1 MCWGRS
7 DCTVPLSVHDAQFWR
22 EISRIARGWQAMR
35 SLGWRTAQAS
45 QTSSRQVEPLRVNR
59 SMEVVPPMLAPGRA
73 AAAHDRNGRATRR
86 LPPAAE
92 RELVLAAQAHPEE
105 RDRLIECFLPL
116 VGSVARLYRGFTTV
130 DRDELMQEGV
140 VGLLRALERYDPE
153 LGTPFW
159 AYASWWVRQAMQQVV
174 AELTWPVVLSDR
186 ALRQLAR
193 IKNAQREHMRRSGRE
208 PSLSALAAAS
218 RMDSSQVQQLLA
230 AERKAR
236 GLQEPVGGEGAMGG
250 TFADMVA
257 DPRGEDAFDEVPL
270 RTHVDQLPRLL
281 DELSERETMI
291 VRARYGLDGAENT
304 LSELARRLGV
314 SAERVRQIEQAALEK
329 MRLATRAGRL
339 RPAARPR

>member
-1 MCWGRS
+1 
-7 DCTVPLSVHDAQFWR
+7 
-22 EISRIARGWQAMR
+22 
-35 SLGWRTAQAS
+35 
-45 QTSSRQVEPLRVNR
+45 
-59 SMEVVPPMLAPGRA
+59 MLAPGRDSTSA
-73 AAAHDRNGRATRR
+73 RDHGARRTAR

-92 RELVLAAQAHPEE
+92 RELVLAARDHPEE
-105 RDRLIECFLPL
+105 RDRLIDCFLPL

-130 DRDELMQEGV
+130 NRDELMQEGV
-140 VGLLRALERYDPE
+140 VGLLRALERYDATM
-153 LGTPFW
+153 GTPFW

-193 IKNAQREHMRRSGRE
+193 IKNAQREHMRCSGRE
-208 PSLSALAAAS
+208 PSLAALADAS
-218 RMDSSQVQQLLA
+218 RMGRAQVQQLLA

-236 GLQEPVGGEGAMGG
+236 GLQEPVGVDGAMGG

-270 RTHVDQLPRLL
+270 RTHVDELPRLL

-291 VRARYGLDGAENT
+291 VRARYGLDGSENT
-304 LSELARRLGV
+304 LAELAKRLGV

-329 MRLATRAGRL
+329 MRLAARTDSL
-339 RPAARPR
+339 RPVSAL